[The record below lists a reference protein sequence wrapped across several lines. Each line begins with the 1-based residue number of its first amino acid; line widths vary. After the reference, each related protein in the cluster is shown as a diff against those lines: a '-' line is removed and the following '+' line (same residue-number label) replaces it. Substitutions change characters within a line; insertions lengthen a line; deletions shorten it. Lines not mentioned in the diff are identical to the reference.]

1 MKSPKKLALWIVG
14 HCETS
19 SRREK
24 YVAELQKYMPVDV
37 YGACGN
43 LTASKDQ
50 DKETKLIQEYKFY
63 LAFESATCRDY
74 VTEKFFRRMTQGI
87 VPVVFGGADYS
98 RGTSRYHEVLEGRR
112 GSSNSKN

>member
-1 MKSPKKLALWIVG
+1 MKSPKKLALWIVS
-14 HCETS
+14 HCTTS

-43 LTASKDQ
+43 LTASKDR
-50 DKETKLIQEYKFY
+50 DEETKLIQEYKFY

-98 RGTSRYHEVLEGRR
+98 RGTSRNHEVLEGRR